1 MQITFVCKF
10 KLEGFGL
17 MEHQLCSPRKENK
30 FMTNNIVSEFN
41 NVLFTCIMVFYT
53 MRIYFD
59 ECLAFQ

>member
-1 MQITFVCKF
+1 MQNTFVCKF

-53 MRIYFD
+53 MRST
-59 ECLAFQ
+59 LMNV